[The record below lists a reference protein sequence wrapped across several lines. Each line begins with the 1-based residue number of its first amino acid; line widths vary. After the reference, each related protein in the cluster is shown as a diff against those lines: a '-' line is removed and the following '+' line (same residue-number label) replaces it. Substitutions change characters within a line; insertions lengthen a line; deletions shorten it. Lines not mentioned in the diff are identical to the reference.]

1 MLYELTDVT
10 KHYAQRRKQVAA
22 LAGIDLT
29 IDEGEFLAIQ
39 GSTGSGKTTLLQML
53 GAMDR
58 PSGGKLDFEGRDLAR
73 MGERD
78 LSELR
83 SHSFG
88 FIFQGF
94 NLIPTL
100 TAQENVETA
109 LVPWHVAVHE
119 RRRRAE
125 EALAGVGLAER
136 ARHIPSELSGG
147 EQQRVAIARALVRAP
162 RVILADEP
170 TGNLDE
176 RTRDDIIGLLEELW
190 RERGQT
196 LIVVTH
202 DTWVASRASRRIWL
216 DAGRI
221 EEEETTGPHVDGR
234 FLEVAARR
242 RPSRSDEISSRRS
255 EAGRRRQYICT
266 GGAARQSASWRCP
279 SPSTGGPCVT
289 RTCSSG
295 RSASSLSVGAKTSLL
310 PGPRRSRCSGS
321 RSGGRPQRRRR
332 RRRRRRRAARARKP
346 GARCA
351 VGGRW
356 CTPRPTRRRW
366 APPCRRSP
374 SAPPRVGLR
383 PQPPAHERVTPDAR
397 RALGREALVQ
407 RLRAARVIRAVASSS
422 TRAAAAARSSSCAR
436 SASRRSS
443 SSAGTTGSTS
453 SSASP
458 ATRA

>member
-1 MLYELTDVT
+1 LTLEVIGDAMLYELTDVT
-10 KHYAQRRKQVAA
+10 KRYTQRRKQIDA

-58 PSGGKLDFEGRDLAR
+58 PSGGKLDFEGRDLVK
-73 MGERD
+73 MGEGD

-109 LVPWHVAVHE
+109 LVPWHVHASD

-125 EALAGVGLAER
+125 EALAGVGLADR

-176 RTRDDIIGLLEELW
+176 RTRDDIIGLLEQLW

-216 DAGRI
+216 DQGRLEDEHAGADDDFD
-221 EEEETTGPHVDGR
+221 GPL
-234 FLEVAARR
+234 FAEPMAVAA
-242 RPSRSDEISSRRS
+242 
-255 EAGRRRQYICT
+255 
-266 GGAARQSASWRCP
+266 
-279 SPSTGGPCVT
+279 
-289 RTCSSG
+289 
-295 RSASSLSVGAKTSLL
+295 
-310 PGPRRSRCSGS
+310 GS
-321 RSGGRPQRRRR
+321 R
-332 RRRRRRRAARARKP
+332 
-346 GARCA
+346 
-351 VGGRW
+351 V
-356 CTPRPTRRRW
+356 
-366 APPCRRSP
+366 
-374 SAPPRVGLR
+374 
-383 PQPPAHERVTPDAR
+383 
-397 RALGREALVQ
+397 
-407 RLRAARVIRAVASSS
+407 
-422 TRAAAAARSSSCAR
+422 
-436 SASRRSS
+436 
-443 SSAGTTGSTS
+443 
-453 SSASP
+453 
-458 ATRA
+458 

>member
-10 KHYAQRRKQVAA
+10 KRYTQRRKQIDA

-58 PSGGKLDFEGRDLAR
+58 PSGGKLDFEGRDLVK
-73 MGERD
+73 MGEGD

-109 LVPWHVAVHE
+109 LVPWHVRAGD

-125 EALAGVGLAER
+125 EALAGVGLADR

-162 RVILADEP
+162 RVIFADEP

-176 RTRDDIIGLLEELW
+176 RTRDDIIGLLEQLW

-216 DAGRI
+216 DQGRLEDEHAGAGDRLGRA
-221 EEEETTGPHVDGR
+221 TLPRARPWQSDPPHGPRGPARPPPPALPGATRARADSPLRAVPTKKAATA
-234 FLEVAARR
+234 VAF
-242 RPSRSDEISSRRS
+242 
-255 EAGRRRQYICT
+255 GT
-266 GGAARQSASWRCP
+266 RQS
-279 SPSTGGPCVT
+279 
-289 RTCSSG
+289 
-295 RSASSLSVGAKTSLL
+295 GA
-310 PGPRRSRCSGS
+310 
-321 RSGGRPQRRRR
+321 
-332 RRRRRRRAARARKP
+332 RRAANGRALRLGGEE
-346 GARCA
+346 GAWR
-351 VGGRW
+351 
-356 CTPRPTRRRW
+356 T
-366 APPCRRSP
+366 
-374 SAPPRVGLR
+374 
-383 PQPPAHERVTPDAR
+383 QDAR
-397 RALGREALVQ
+397 Q
-407 RLRAARVIRAVASSS
+407 RRAVKGRPNAWHGC
-422 TRAAAAARSSSCAR
+422 AAESRGAQE
-436 SASRRSS
+436 SAIPRDCP
-443 SSAGTTGSTS
+443 GPLG
-453 SSASP
+453 
-458 ATRA
+458 